1 MTCSY
6 LNSMTKEIRGTKK
19 TKQKQ
24 TMIEFFIPKY
34 KQSAK
39 KFMG

>member
-19 TKQKQ
+19 TKQK